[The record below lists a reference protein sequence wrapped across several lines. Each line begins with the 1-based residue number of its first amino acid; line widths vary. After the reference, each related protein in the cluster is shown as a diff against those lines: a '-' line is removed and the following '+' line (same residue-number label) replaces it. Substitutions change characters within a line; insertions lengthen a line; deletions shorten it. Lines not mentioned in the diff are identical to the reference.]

1 LAEDRSDD
9 RLIGGA
15 GMARKADVTAPA
27 SRPPKT
33 PGTVAAPDVA
43 AYLRAHPRFL
53 ADRPELYRFLAPPDR
68 VHGERLA
75 DHMLAMLRAE
85 RVHATAMAE
94 RADDVLAAGR
104 AAAGLAARVQEAVLA
119 LLAATNA
126 AECIAAE
133 FSAHLAV
140 DSASLC
146 AEAPSEGA
154 RLLPEGTVARLLGTR
169 AVLFRDAGSDAALLH
184 GEAADLALHDVLV
197 RIPGEGPPAL
207 LALVAR
213 DRTVLDPSQGAGALT
228 FLGRAVAAALRR

>member
-1 LAEDRSDD
+1 
-9 RLIGGA
+9 
-15 GMARKADVTAPA
+15 MTRKADATAPT
-27 SRPPKT
+27 SRPPRT

-53 ADRPELYRFLAPPDR
+53 ADRPDLYRFLAPPDR

-104 AAAGLAARVQEAVLA
+104 AAASLAARVQEAVVA
-119 LLAATNA
+119 LVATPHTA
-126 AECIAAE
+126 DCITAE
-133 FSAHLAV
+133 FTAYLAV
-140 DSASLC
+140 DAANLC
-146 AEAPSEGA
+146 VEAPLEGA
-154 RLLPEGTVARLLGTR
+154 RLLPSGTVARLLGQR
-169 AVLFRDAGSDAALLH
+169 PVLFRDSGSDAALLH
-184 GEAADLALHDVLV
+184 GEAAQLALHDVLV

-213 DRTVLDPSQGAGALT
+213 DRAVLDPSQGAGALT
-228 FLGRAVAAALRR
+228 FLGRAVAASLRR